1 MTYPRRAG
9 DFDSLEVAEVLSR
22 AGLGGF
28 IRELDHELHQGRPWR
43 DVLSG
48 GQKQRLVLARML
60 LQEPD
65 ILLLDEATSAL
76 DPKGAADFHLAL
88 VERLP
93 AAVVLSVLHSDAVPA
108 DSFGKPFY
116 NRTLE
121 VGPRLAMVS
130 GFAEAG
136 RSPVRLAD
144 PPRRGTGPVGRPRRA
159 RRGRAPPSAPER
171 VSIPETWQET

>member
-1 MTYPRRAG
+1 M
-9 DFDSLEVAEVLSR
+9 LSQ

-28 IRELDHELHQGRPWR
+28 IRELDQELHQGRPWR

-76 DPKGAADFHLAL
+76 DPKGAADFHRAL

-93 AAVVLSVLHSDAVPA
+93 DAVVLSVLHSDVVPA
-108 DSFGKPFY
+108 DSFGRPYY

-121 VGPRLAMVS
+121 LGPHLALVS
-130 GFAEAG
+130 GFAETGAV
-136 RSPVRLAD
+136 RRPDSPIVRVVA
-144 PPRRGTGPVGRPRRA
+144 A
-159 RRGRAPPSAPER
+159 E
-171 VSIPETWQET
+171 